1 MAQVIAERRDID
13 FALHE
18 QFEVGKLSAHE
29 KFKAYT
35 KKMIDMV
42 VSESRNL
49 SVKEL
54 LPTLKIGDEAG
65 CRYEKGRVIT
75 PEGYK
80 RAWDLLVEGEW
91 YAMDCSTEWGGQGM
105 PESVAMAARD
115 YLLGANLS
123 ILMVGMLNRGAGR
136 LIEVFGTDQQK
147 EKYLQK
153 VYSGKWGAT
162 MALTE
167 PEAGSDLSSLT
178 TTATPNGDGTYNIV
192 GNKIFIS
199 GGEHDMAENI
209 IHPVLARIEGAPAGS
224 AGLSLFLVPKFFVN
238 DDGSLGEA
246 NDVVCTGIEEKMGLH
261 GSPTCSMAFGSK
273 GKCVGTLLGKE
284 HSGLAAM
291 FHMMNETRLISGAQA
306 LSLAS
311 SSYLHAVAYARTRM
325 QGAMIGTKDKQQMA
339 IINHP
344 DVRRMLLKM
353 KMYVE
358 GMRSLL
364 YFISLCED
372 QKLLTDDAAQRDTCQ
387 NLIDILIP
395 IGKGYVTDRGIDIC
409 NLGIQTFGGYGY
421 TSEYP
426 AEQLFRDVRVTAI
439 YEGTN
444 GIQAMDLL
452 GRKLRM
458 KGGRLLEDLTDR
470 IRLTIDSAQCASGLK
485 QMAEKTGKAVT
496 AWHDAAR
503 KLAAKAQGAEANSAF
518 VHAYPLMTITGDVVM
533 AWMLLW
539 RAHIATQKLADKPK
553 KKDVTFYEGQLKS
566 AEFFIRSVLPVTHG
580 KIVAVLDACSAPV
593 EIADSAFGGK

>member
-1 MAQVIAERRDID
+1 MAQVIADRRDID
-13 FALHE
+13 FVLHE
-18 QFEVGKLSAHE
+18 QYEVVNLSAHD
-29 KFKAYT
+29 KFKDYT

-42 VSESRNL
+42 VTESRNL

-54 LPTLKIGDEAG
+54 LPTLKTGDEVG
-65 CRYEKGRVIT
+65 CRYEKGKVIT
-75 PEGYK
+75 PEGFK

-91 YAMDCSTEWGGQGM
+91 YAMDCSAEWGGQGM

-136 LIEVFGTDQQK
+136 LIEVFGTDKQR
-147 EKYLQK
+147 ELYLKK
-153 VYSGKWGAT
+153 VYSGEWGAT

-167 PEAGSDLSSLT
+167 AEAGSDLSSLT
-178 TTATPNGDGTYNIV
+178 TIATRNDDGTYNVV

-199 GGEHDMAENI
+199 GGEHDMAENF

-246 NDVVCTGIEEKMGLH
+246 NDVACTGIEEKMGLH

-273 GKCVGTLLGKE
+273 GACISTLLGE
-284 HSGLAAM
+284 ENSGLAAM

-311 SSYLHAVAYARTRM
+311 SSYLHSLDFARTRI
-325 QGAMIGTKDKQQMA
+325 QGAMIGSKGKQQVT

-344 DVRRMLLKM
+344 DVRRMLMTM
-353 KMYVE
+353 KMYIE

-364 YFISLCED
+364 YFISVCED
-372 QKLLTDDAAQRDTCQ
+372 KKLLTEDEAEREMYQD
-387 NLIDILIP
+387 LIDILIP
-395 IGKGYVTDRGIDIC
+395 VGKGYVSDRGVDIC
-409 NLGIQTFGGYGY
+409 NLGIQVFGGYGY

-426 AEQLFRDVRVTAI
+426 VEQLFRDVRVTAI

-452 GRKLRM
+452 GRKLTM
-458 KGGRLLEDLTDR
+458 KGGRLLEDLTHRIQETIDAAMNVDR
-470 IRLTIDSAQCASGLK
+470 IKELAGKVNDALGHWYKAANHLK
-485 QMAEKTGKAVT
+485 EKIAGPN
-496 AWHDAAR
+496 
-503 KLAAKAQGAEANSAF
+503 LLSAF
-518 VHAYPLMTITGDVVM
+518 VHASPFMEVTGDVVLS
-533 AWMLLW
+533 WMLLW
-539 RAHIATQKLADKPK
+539 RAKIAAQQLENQPK
-553 KKDVTFYEGQLKS
+553 KKDVLFYEGQILS
-566 AEFFIRSVLPVTHG
+566 AENFIRTVLPITSG
-580 KIVAVLDACSAPV
+580 KVASILDTCSAAVDMP
-593 EIADSAFGGK
+593 EAAFGGK